1 MSEIRRI
8 SNLTAQSK
16 KQSGPYM
23 EGRKLF
29 YNGPIKVSDLAKLLK
44 LTESQIIKNLFLK
57 GQMVTINNVL
67 ATDTVAE
74 ICLEFNFDFEFVEAD
89 EDALDVNL
97 AAVVDNP
104 KDLRSR
110 PPVVTIMGHVDHGK
124 TTLIDTIRSSNIAGG
139 EAGSI
144 TQAIG
149 AYQKEINGKKI
160 TFIDT
165 PGHEA
170 FTAMRSRG
178 TKVTDIVILVVAADD
193 GVMPQTI
200 EAIDHARAAN
210 VPIIVAV
217 NKIDKPGADTQ
228 KVKNELLAQNV
239 IAEEF
244 GGDII
249 FQEVSAKKGQGI
261 TELLEAITVT
271 AEMLELQANPHRY
284 AYGTVLEAR
293 LERGEGPKATLLIE
307 NGTLLSKDFV
317 VAGASFGKIR
327 RMSNEHNKV
336 LKQAGP
342 ATPVSIIGL
351 DELPEAGDNFIAFET
366 EKEAKELAFRRKQAK
381 IDEMRGSSD
390 GLRLSDL
397 HQKIA
402 EGELVVLNVIIKAD
416 NSGSAEAVRA
426 SLEKIDVKGVKLNVI
441 RASAGQITESDVLL
455 ASASNAVIFG
465 FNIRPSAQVRDLAE
479 RNKIEIHLHRV
490 IYALLEQTE
499 AALKGMLKPEFE
511 EQVTGQAEVRAIW
524 HASKVGTIA
533 GSYVLSGILKRNQ
546 SARLIRD
553 GVIVYEG
560 EIATMKHV
568 KNDVK
573 ESRAGFECGMTLLN
587 YNDIKE
593 GDIIEGFAMVE
604 VKNG

>member
-1 MSEIRRI
+1 MSDIKRV
-8 SNLTAQSK
+8 SNLTLQSK
-16 KQSGPYM
+16 KQSGPYI
-23 EGRKLF
+23 EGKKLF
-29 YNGPIKVSDLAKLLK
+29 YSGPLKVADLARLLK
-44 LTESQIIKNLFLK
+44 IPETQIIKTLFLK
-57 GQMVTINNVL
+57 GQMITINSVL
-67 ATDTVAE
+67 STEAIAE
-74 ICLEFNFDFEFVEAD
+74 LCLEFNFDFELSEE
-89 EDALDVNL
+89 EDDSQLHFIPD
-97 AAVVDNP
+97 DP
-104 KDLRSR
+104 KKLENR
-110 PPVVTIMGHVDHGK
+110 PPIVTIMGHVDHGK
-124 TTLIDTIRSSNIAGG
+124 TTLIDTIRQSNIAGG

-149 AYQKEINGKKI
+149 AYQKEFNGKKI

-193 GVMPQTI
+193 GVMPQTV

-217 NKIDKPGADTQ
+217 NKIDKFGADTQ
-228 KVKNELLAQNV
+228 KVKNELLALNV

-244 GGDII
+244 GGDVI
-249 FQEVSAKKGQGI
+249 FQEVSAKKGTGI
-261 TELLEAITVT
+261 EALLEAILVT
-271 AEMLELQANPHRY
+271 SEMLELKANQFRY

-307 NGTLLSKDFV
+307 NGTLLSKDYV

-327 RMSNEHNKV
+327 RMSNEQGKV

-351 DELPEAGDNFIAFET
+351 DEVPEAGDTFIAFET
-366 EKEAKELAFRRKQAK
+366 EKEAKDLAFKRKQSK
-381 IDEMRGSSD
+381 IDEMRGSSE
-390 GLRLSDL
+390 GLKLSDL
-397 HQKIA
+397 HQKIVD
-402 EGELVVLNVIIKAD
+402 GEVVVLNVIIKAD
-416 NSGSAEAVRA
+416 NSGSAEAVRS

-455 ASASNAVIFG
+455 ATASNAIIYG
-465 FNIRPSAQVRDLAE
+465 FNIRPSTQVRDLAE
-479 RNKIEIHLHRV
+479 RNKVEIHLHRI

-499 AALKGMLKPEFE
+499 AALKGLLKPEFKE
-511 EQVTGQAEVRAIW
+511 VVTGQAEVRAIW

-533 GSYVLSGILKRNQ
+533 GSYVLSGTLKRDQ
-546 SARLIRD
+546 EVRLIRD
-553 GVIVYEG
+553 GLIIYEG
-560 EIATMKHV
+560 KISTMRQE

-573 ESRAGFECGMTLLN
+573 ESRAGFECGMTLYN
-587 YNDIKE
+587 FNDIKE
-593 GDIIEGFAMVE
+593 GDIIEGFAQVE

>member
-1 MSEIRRI
+1 MSEIKRI
-8 SNLTAQSK
+8 SNLTLQSK

-23 EGRKLF
+23 EGSKLF
-29 YNGPIKVSDLAKLLK
+29 FSGPLKVADLARLLK
-44 LTESQIIKNLFLK
+44 IPETQIIKTLFLK
-57 GQMVTINNVL
+57 RQIININSVL
-67 ATDTVAE
+67 STDTIAE
-74 ICLEFNFDFEFVEAD
+74 LCLEYNFDYELSEDKD
-89 EDALDVNL
+89 ESELHFTPDDPNKLEN
-97 AAVVDNP
+97 
-104 KDLRSR
+104 R
-110 PPVVTIMGHVDHGK
+110 PPIVTIMGHVDHGK
-124 TTLIDTIRSSNIAGG
+124 TTLIDTIRQSNVAGG

-217 NKIDKPGADTQ
+217 NKIDKLGADAQ

-244 GGDII
+244 GGEVI
-249 FQEVSAKKGQGI
+249 FQEVSAKKGTGI
-261 TELLEAITVT
+261 EALLEAILVT
-271 AEMLELQANPHRY
+271 AEMLELKANQHRY

-307 NGTLLSKDFV
+307 NGTLLSKDYV
-317 VAGASFGKIR
+317 VAGASYGKIR
-327 RMSNEHNKV
+327 RMSNEQGKV
-336 LKQAGP
+336 LKQASP

-351 DELPEAGDNFIAFET
+351 DEVPEAGDTFIAFET
-366 EKEAKELAFRRKQAK
+366 EKEAKELAFKRKQTK
-381 IDEMRGSSD
+381 INELRGSSE
-390 GLRLSDL
+390 GLKLSDL
-397 HQKIA
+397 HQKII
-402 EGELVVLNVIIKAD
+402 EGEVVVLNVIIKAD
-416 NSGSAEAVRA
+416 NSGSAEAVRS

-455 ASASNAVIFG
+455 ATASNAIIYG
-465 FNIRPSAQVRDLAE
+465 FNIRPSTQVRDLAE
-479 RNKIEIHLHRV
+479 RNKIEIHLHRI

-499 AALKGMLKPEFE
+499 AALKGLLKPEFKE
-511 EQVTGQAEVRAIW
+511 VVTGQAEVRAIW

-533 GSYVLSGILKRNQ
+533 GSYILSGTLKRDQ
-546 SARLIRD
+546 EVRLIRD
-553 GVIVYEG
+553 GLIIYEG
-560 EIATMKHV
+560 KISTMKQE
-568 KNDVK
+568 KNDAK
-573 ESRAGFECGMTLLN
+573 EIRAGFECGMTLHN
-587 YNDIKE
+587 FNDIKE
-593 GDIIEGFAMVE
+593 GDIIEGFAQVE